1 MLRPEMQAPHR
12 CAEGPSHSS
21 PHLND
26 EKKQDPSQTQALL
39 NTIQTEALHHVC
51 RGATLCYWCALSL
64 SSWQSQTPKSLRA
77 KLCVPSC
84 LPSWWAQP
92 PELQGGSGVALPYPR
107 SPRSTPAAPPTVAGF
122 TDHTAP
128 SRKKWCL
135 IMVYIKL
142 DVILNIGLQF
152 VVTYSP

>member
-1 MLRPEMQAPHR
+1 MQAPQH

-21 PHLND
+21 PHSND
-26 EKKQDPSQTQALL
+26 EKKQDPSQTRALL

-51 RGATLCYWCALSL
+51 RGATLCYRCAPSL

-84 LPSWWAQP
+84 LPSWWARP
-92 PELQGGSGVALPYPR
+92 PEPQGGTAHTAGAPGPHC
-107 SPRSTPAAPPTVAGF
+107 PPSTPAAPPTAAGF